1 MCASVTCTHD
11 TGLPSDLVP
20 RVARCDDGAFG
31 RTRASL
37 MESLNNAA
45 GDVLRRLMAS
55 QPTTPAKVAFAWRM
69 AAGSAL
75 GRAGDPSWRKDG
87 VLVVRASSD
96 AWRREIR
103 RATPMLLARVRELV
117 GGDVVRKIVIE

>member
-1 MCASVTCTHD
+1 
-11 TGLPSDLVP
+11 
-20 RVARCDDGAFG
+20 
-31 RTRASL
+31 

-45 GDVLRRLMAS
+45 GDVLRRLLAS

-69 AAGSAL
+69 AAGDAL
-75 GRAGDPSWRKDG
+75 GRAGDPCWREDG

-117 GGDVVRKIVIE
+117 GVDVVRKIVIE

>member
-1 MCASVTCTHD
+1 
-11 TGLPSDLVP
+11 
-20 RVARCDDGAFG
+20 
-31 RTRASL
+31 
-37 MESLNNAA
+37 MESLNTAA
-45 GDVLRRLMAS
+45 GDVLRRLLAS

-75 GRAGDPSWRKDG
+75 GRAGDPSWRADG
-87 VLVVRASSD
+87 VLVIRVSSD

-103 RATPMLLARVRELV
+103 RAAPMLLSRVRELV

>member
-1 MCASVTCTHD
+1 
-11 TGLPSDLVP
+11 
-20 RVARCDDGAFG
+20 
-31 RTRASL
+31 

-45 GDVLRRLMAS
+45 GDVLRRLLAS

-75 GRAGDPSWRKDG
+75 GRAGDPFWREDG

-117 GGDVVRKIVIE
+117 GSDVVRKIVIK

>member
-1 MCASVTCTHD
+1 
-11 TGLPSDLVP
+11 
-20 RVARCDDGAFG
+20 
-31 RTRASL
+31 

-45 GDVLRRLMAS
+45 GDVLRRVLAS

-69 AAGSAL
+69 AAGAAL
-75 GRAGDPSWRKDG
+75 VARGDPYWREDG

-96 AWRREIR
+96 AWRREVR
-103 RATPMLLARVRELV
+103 RATPMLLAHVSELV

>member
-1 MCASVTCTHD
+1 
-11 TGLPSDLVP
+11 
-20 RVARCDDGAFG
+20 
-31 RTRASL
+31 

-45 GDVLRRLMAS
+45 GDVLRRLLAS

-69 AAGSAL
+69 AAGAAL
-75 GRAGDPSWRKDG
+75 GRAGDPSWREDG

-103 RATPMLLARVRELV
+103 RATPMLLARVREFV
-117 GGDVVRKIVIE
+117 GSDVVRKIVIE